1 MERRKSQSVTDVTRH
16 FLREMGLETPL
27 LQHRLL
33 QAWPK
38 VVGETYAPHTKALEI
53 RDTTLHVAAD
63 SPSLCSFLAMHRS
76 ALVAQ
81 LNHDV
86 EGFVISDIRFFPTLH
101 N

>member
-16 FLREMGLETPL
+16 FLREIGLETPL

-38 VVGETYAPHTKALEI
+38 VVGKIYAPHTKALEI

-86 EGFVISDIRFFPTLH
+86 EAFVISDIRFFPTLH